1 MDIKTGL
8 ANYKGM
14 VVDEW
19 TTDDTEQNIGTQIVK
34 FVKLNSKDIHIPEL
48 RMVFYG
54 EPHTGK
60 DSISSTLLIFPD
72 SNAVLLVA
80 LKMNDK
86 DQMEAVAKIII
97 DKMHEEKWNEE
108 K

>member
-1 MDIKTGL
+1 MNIETGL

-14 VVDEW
+14 IVDEW
-19 TTDDTEQNIGTQIVK
+19 ATDDTEQNIGTQIVK

-54 EPHTGK
+54 EPHTGR

-72 SNAVLLVA
+72 SNAVLLTA

-86 DQMEAVAKIII
+86 DQMKAIAEIII
-97 DKMHEEKWNEE
+97 DKMNEEKWDE
-108 K
+108 